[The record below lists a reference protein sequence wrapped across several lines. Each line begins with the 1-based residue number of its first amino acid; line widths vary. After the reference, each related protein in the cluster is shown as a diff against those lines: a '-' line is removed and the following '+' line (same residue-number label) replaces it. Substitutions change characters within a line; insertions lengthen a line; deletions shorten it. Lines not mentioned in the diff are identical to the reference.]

1 MMEADSSDVNSCQ
14 GMLPPLEGKELRT
27 HSLLEA
33 LEETS
38 HADTMIL
45 APKDTFWT
53 LAL

>member
-1 MMEADSSDVNSCQ
+1 MMEAERSDVNSCQ
-14 GMLPPLEGKELRT
+14 GLLPPLEVKEVRT
-27 HSLLEA
+27 DSPLEA
-33 LEETS
+33 LEETR